1 MTENNNRV
9 CCLYRVSTDKQVDFN
24 SNHEADLPMQRKACH
39 KFAESKGWVIVH
51 EEQEEGVSGHK
62 VRAAARDKLQIIKDY
77 ARRGKFDILLVFMFD
92 RIGRIADET
101 PFVVEWFV
109 RNGIRVWSTQEGEQR
124 FDNHTDK
131 LLNYIRFWQADGES
145 EKTSVRTRTSLRQL
159 VEEGHF
165 KGGNAPYGYDLVRS
179 GRINKRKHELYELH
193 INEQE
198 AAVVRIVFD
207 KYVYEGY
214 GPQHIATYLNN
225 SGYRARSGKC
235 WHPSS
240 IRGMVQNLTY
250 TGVLRC
256 GDARSELMP
265 DLQIVPQEQFENAQ
279 RIRNERSV
287 RSTAEAENRLPL
299 NIHGKSLLA
308 GNAYCGH
315 CGAKLEL
322 TSSRKWRKMADGSLD
337 DTLRIRYTCYGKLRK
352 QTNCTGQTG
361 YTVHILDEIIDKA
374 VRQIFSKMRGI
385 PKEQIVTKRYE
396 KETTE
401 RKNHLQDLQTQRDK
415 AEKDLLSLK
424 AEILA
429 CIKGESVLPRET
441 LAEMITE
448 QEEKLKELE
457 DLCESASEELERTAE
472 LMDKVSR
479 LYDELISYADLYDSA
494 NFEAKKMIEGL
505 TNVFEA
511 AENAANSARKSA
523 KEFAEKYKDAPVVYV
538 MSSGASMEVAY
549 STSICLMM
557 EMQWV
562 NSGSF
567 HSGEFFHGPFE
578 IVDKD
583 VPFILLMN
591 DGKTRPVDARALTFL
606 HRFDALTTVV
616 DAKDYG
622 LGNAVD
628 SSVITYFNPLMHTA
642 VFRVY
647 AEELSYVRQHPLTLR
662 RYMWKLEY

>member
-1 MTENNNRV
+1 M
-9 CCLYRVSTDKQVDFN
+9 
-24 SNHEADLPMQRKACH
+24 
-39 KFAESKGWVIVH
+39 
-51 EEQEEGVSGHK
+51 QEEIEHKTVNFAISTVKLSARTLLKGAQFFLRQYDKSASQGKQSMKRLIRQNRGVTNLEIEKTG
-62 VRAAARDKLQIIKDY
+62 IKD
-77 ARRGKFDILLVFMFD
+77 FD
-92 RIGRIADET
+92 RYA
-101 PFVVEWFV
+101 
-109 RNGIRVWSTQEGEQR
+109 
-124 FDNHTDK
+124 
-131 LLNYIRFWQADGES
+131 
-145 EKTSVRTRTSLRQL
+145 
-159 VEEGHF
+159 
-165 KGGNAPYGYDLVRS
+165 
-179 GRINKRKHELYELH
+179 KRYH
-193 INEQE
+193 I
-198 AAVVRIVFD
+198 D
-207 KYVYEGY
+207 Y
-214 GPQHIATYLNN
+214 
-225 SGYRARSGKC
+225 
-235 WHPSS
+235 
-240 IRGMVQNLTY
+240 
-250 TGVLRC
+250 
-256 GDARSELMP
+256 ARSELMP

-494 NFEAKKMIEGL
+494 NFEAKKMVVNQLIRRVDVYRGYQINISFNFDLTPYIEG
-505 TNVFEA
+505 E
-511 AENAANSARKSA
+511 
-523 KEFAEKYKDAPVVYV
+523 
-538 MSSGASMEVAY
+538 
-549 STSICLMM
+549 
-557 EMQWV
+557 
-562 NSGSF
+562 
-567 HSGEFFHGPFE
+567 
-578 IVDKD
+578 
-583 VPFILLMN
+583 
-591 DGKTRPVDARALTFL
+591 
-606 HRFDALTTVV
+606 
-616 DAKDYG
+616 
-622 LGNAVD
+622 
-628 SSVITYFNPLMHTA
+628 
-642 VFRVY
+642 
-647 AEELSYVRQHPLTLR
+647 
-662 RYMWKLEY
+662 